1 MDDQIATILGLAFIL
16 ICSLIFFLGVPA
28 LVFHY
33 ITIWREKGRLRPND
47 ERMLEDLWRS
57 AKSMERRIEALET
70 LLTKSDDHS
79 KSP

>member
-1 MDDQIATILGLAFIL
+1 MDESTIIGVIFL
-16 ICSLIFFLGVPA
+16 IVIMAIFFLGLPA

-33 ITIWREKGRLRPND
+33 ITIWREKGKLRPND

-70 LLTKSDDHS
+70 LLTKSDDQS
-79 KSP
+79 KSR

>member
-1 MDDQIATILGLAFIL
+1 MEDQIGAIIVTSIVIA
-16 ICSLIFFLGVPA
+16 ICAIFFLGLPA

-33 ITIWREKGRLRPND
+33 ITIWREKGKLRPND

-70 LLTKSDDHS
+70 LLTKSDDQS
-79 KSP
+79 KSR

>member
-1 MDDQIATILGLAFIL
+1 MEDQVIAIFFMAIVA
-16 ICSLIFFLGVPA
+16 IFFLGLPA